1 MDTDLVLTVGLV
13 LLALSLPSLLS
24 AWVEQRVPRVGSVMV
39 IGGIGMIVT
48 ALMYRPGGYAFS
60 DVPDVVLGVIA
71 RLLG

>member
-24 AWVEQRVPRVGSVMV
+24 AWVEQRVPRVGSIMV
-39 IGGIGMIVT
+39 VASIGMIVG

-60 DVPDVVLGVIA
+60 EVPGVVLGVLA
-71 RLLG
+71 RFLR